1 MGVRLYAAARS
12 IGIGPL
18 VGVVSTA
25 LGLGVGELVA
35 GLVREA
41 SSPVVPVGQEV
52 IDVVPPAVK
61 DWAIAWFG
69 TADKAVLILGTL
81 LVLLVVGSI
90 VGAMAM
96 RGRLAAAVVVSSI
109 VGVAGVAAVLARP
122 APTVGKVLPPVLGT
136 LCSVGVLWWF
146 AVRAAIDS
154 GEQEGDD
161 PVVAVD
167 RRSVVRAVG
176 VTAALAAMSAVIGR
190 LAGRRFAVADERAS
204 VELPS
209 VEDGPVQ
216 GSVVDEWDFGIEG
229 VESWIVP
236 TDDFYRIDTALSVP
250 QVPRDSWRLRIHGMV
265 EREMELTF
273 ADLLARDQVERHIT
287 LSCVSNDVG
296 GGLVGNALWQGV
308 LLAPLLEE
316 AGLDPEATQVVS
328 RSIDGWNCGSPTSVI
343 MDGRDAMLAVA
354 MNGEPLP
361 AEHGYPVRLV
371 VPGLYGYVSAT
382 KWVTD
387 IELTRWEDFDGYW
400 VPRGWSKEG
409 PVKTMARI
417 DRPRSGR
424 SESPSAAGV
433 VDIAGLAW
441 AVHRG
446 VSRVEVS
453 IDGGDWTECEL
464 AGVPS
469 DDTWRQWRYRWT
481 GARAGS
487 HEVRVRAF
495 DGDGVV
501 QPAEPRRPAPDGAQ
515 GYHRIEFDVTA

>member
-176 VTAALAAMSAVIGR
+176 VTAALAAMSAVIG
-190 LAGRRFAVADERAS
+190 
-204 VELPS
+204 
-209 VEDGPVQ
+209 
-216 GSVVDEWDFGIEG
+216 
-229 VESWIVP
+229 
-236 TDDFYRIDTALSVP
+236 
-250 QVPRDSWRLRIHGMV
+250 
-265 EREMELTF
+265 
-273 ADLLARDQVERHIT
+273 
-287 LSCVSNDVG
+287 
-296 GGLVGNALWQGV
+296 
-308 LLAPLLEE
+308 
-316 AGLDPEATQVVS
+316 
-328 RSIDGWNCGSPTSVI
+328 
-343 MDGRDAMLAVA
+343 
-354 MNGEPLP
+354 
-361 AEHGYPVRLV
+361 
-371 VPGLYGYVSAT
+371 
-382 KWVTD
+382 
-387 IELTRWEDFDGYW
+387 
-400 VPRGWSKEG
+400 
-409 PVKTMARI
+409 
-417 DRPRSGR
+417 
-424 SESPSAAGV
+424 
-433 VDIAGLAW
+433 
-441 AVHRG
+441 
-446 VSRVEVS
+446 
-453 IDGGDWTECEL
+453 
-464 AGVPS
+464 
-469 DDTWRQWRYRWT
+469 
-481 GARAGS
+481 
-487 HEVRVRAF
+487 
-495 DGDGVV
+495 
-501 QPAEPRRPAPDGAQ
+501 
-515 GYHRIEFDVTA
+515 